1 MSKINLSTLLE
12 ELQYYIKA
20 GSCPAGYSLKLLES
34 FKAAMEREEIT
45 ADTLHDYLEITRN
58 PIFLNGL
65 NSREIRYRWAESA
78 FAAIRISGYNFKS
91 MFDGRVKEHPERPLF
106 KTLEGAEETAYSYQR
121 VYNAAK
127 LIAASFYRL
136 TNGNPS
142 AAIFSENSLE
152 SAITDI
158 ACLTYDILI
167 SPINVH
173 FDREVLYEIHKR
185 LGINLFL
192 ADSDQRFRKLIDMR
206 DHYNADF
213 IIVYSGYESIPTD
226 ERTFIL
232 GKLLTSMK
240 MEDADLILSE
250 RKRFSLDDM
259 ATVMF
264 TSGSSGIP
272 KGIAYNQFNIV
283 TKRFARGAALPDV
296 GVDET
301 LLSFLPLYHTFG
313 RYLEM
318 LGMIYWGGTYVFA
331 GNPSFETLL
340 ALMPRVNPTGLI
352 SIPLRWSQIKET
364 SMERSLSLALS
375 EEAAFRSCVGSR
387 LRWGLSAA
395 GYLDPKVFQFFQ
407 KNGVELCS
415 GFGMT
420 EATGGISM
428 TPPGEYVED
437 SVGIPLPGIEV
448 RFKET
453 GELEISGVYVAKY
466 LDDYYT
472 EGDNYWLSTGD
483 LFVREPNGHLR
494 IIDRIKDI
502 YKNVKGQ
509 TIAPRRI
516 EKIFEEAAGIKR
528 AFVAGDGKA
537 YNTLLL
543 VIDDKDKTIQA
554 VQKQDKLREYFNS
567 LISLA
572 NASLAPF
579 ERIINF
585 SILPRDFDKDKKEI
599 TAKETYNRKII
610 EANFAEDIAKLYKQQ
625 SASFIIG
632 KYTVIV
638 PFWLIRDLGI
648 TEDELALSP
657 EGIINKQTNSVLKI
671 KAGEKEG
678 QILVGEFIYEV
689 SSDKIDLGVF
699 VRQPYLWTGNIGLLS
714 FAVCKDGW
722 ETKYPGISQR
732 VHLTG
737 RVCSENDI
745 APLIKTEGIADPKL
759 KDISLTCAAALF
771 SCGKSSARAA
781 LELQRYLKAESPLY
795 ADLIRRRIE
804 ALSDHP
810 EFATRSLAYQIL
822 LFDEPGL
829 DYSRYLPA
837 FINSGKQFLDS
848 ESIEALS
855 RRHFEKERL
864 DALRQRLAAYRT
876 DIEAGGSHGLD
887 QPLKDI
893 LELLV
898 NFGLKNFSVYG
909 AVRAELINWILF
921 REAPELAKHAALL
934 FERISSRFELRFIL
948 TEYEQDISNWRN
960 RVIFQQGM
968 NEFEIDRIER
978 ILFRTSFLKEAVFL
992 IFDDDRFSL
1001 SDIPE
1006 NGIWISRLLSSHNN
1020 YLYRISANTRG
1031 EKHYD
1036 IILLLKD
1043 DLNQTY
1049 ILETI
1054 YWMIKIG
1061 SYPAG
1066 ISSMPRFGAFSSSLK
1081 AASFAFVNELTVWDK
1096 IREYS
1101 SSRTI
1106 SPTFGEELRWRKQF
1120 TRGIAAFF
1128 TSWKYS
1134 GYKIAPGF
1142 IAPTNV
1148 ALPEQ
1153 DFKEAA
1159 KILSISGWTRYKNP
1173 ASLVNPMLANF
1184 YAQTTVN
1191 YPWEK
1196 NILKIDWL
1204 FDACLESLGFEEGKK
1219 FLIELTE
1226 VIDEITV
1233 LVPGADFKEALTAYL
1248 RKLAEHPYLP
1258 LSLELAAE
1266 RYAEWILENPSS
1278 TKEARN
1284 QFIQKL
1290 YLLYHLEDYG
1300 DIIRYALYAKTYFK
1314 DSGAQI
1320 VNSFTK
1326 LLSAMHL
1333 KRGVP
1338 PAKLFEISAL
1348 QDALTDS
1355 ADRAVFSGV
1364 VFPEIARPLRI
1375 EFVPVGAEES
1385 RDLILKTFFE
1395 NRGRKYSVRKSSSPY
1410 EASALYRLFVLSEYP
1425 IRISSDIQFLLLF
1438 EGEEE
1443 RLIGG
1448 IIYKTQGEFV
1458 VNLEG
1463 LVIAPAFRNL
1473 GLGGALLE
1481 DFCSRLSSEGFKA
1494 VVTYY
1499 TNRQFFEKY
1508 NFRIDSRWGGLVRF
1522 LSRTK
1527 NLFNFE

>member
-1 MSKINLSTLLE
+1 MSKFNFAAALE
-12 ELQYYIKA
+12 ELHGYINS
-20 GSCPAGYSLKLLES
+20 GRIPADLPQKTLTDFIKGIEGGNIPAESLR
-34 FKAAMEREEIT
+34 A
-45 ADTLHDYLEITRN
+45 YLDITRN
-58 PIFLNGL
+58 PLFLSGL
-65 NSREIRYRWAESA
+65 QSREDRYRWADSC
-78 FAAIRISGYNFKS
+78 FAAIKQVNYNFKS
-91 MFDGRVKEHPERPLF
+91 LLDARVSSHPERTLF
-106 KTLEGAEETAYSYQR
+106 KTIENSEETAYSYAR
-121 VYNAAK
+121 VYNTAK
-127 LIAASFYRL
+127 LMAALFYRL
-136 TNGNPS
+136 SDGPPVVG
-142 AAIFSENSLE
+142 IYSENTLE
-152 SAITDI
+152 SATADI
-158 ACLTYDILI
+158 ACLAYDILV
-167 SPINVH
+167 SPLNVH
-173 FDREVLYEIHKR
+173 FDRETLHHIHKR
-185 LGINLFL
+185 LGMNIFVT
-192 ADSDQRFRKLIDMR
+192 DSDQRLRKLIDMR
-206 DHYNADF
+206 DRYNADF

-232 GKLLTSMK
+232 GKLLASMK
-240 MEDADLILSE
+240 LEDADLILSE
-250 RKRFSLDDM
+250 RKQLALDGM

-264 TSGSSGIP
+264 TSGSSGMP
-272 KGIAYNQFNIV
+272 KGIAYNQYNIV

-296 GVDET
+296 GVNES

-318 LGMIYWGGTYVFA
+318 LGMIYWGGTYIFA
-331 GNPSFETLL
+331 GNPSFENLL
-340 ALMPRVNPTGLI
+340 ALMPRLNPTGLI
-352 SIPLRWSQIKET
+352 SIPLRWSQLKEA
-364 SMERSLSLALS
+364 SMERSISSGSS

-395 GYLDPKVFQFFQ
+395 GYLDPKVFQYFH

-428 TPPGEYVED
+428 TPPGEYMEE
-437 SVGIPLPGIEV
+437 SVGIPLPGISV
-448 RFKET
+448 RFKDT

-466 LDDYYT
+466 LDEFYT
-472 EGDNYWLSTGD
+472 AGDNYWLSTGD
-483 LFVREPNGHLR
+483 LFARESNGHLR

-528 AFVAGDGKA
+528 AFVVGDGKA

-543 VIDDKDKTIQA
+543 VIDESDKTIQS

-610 EANFAEDIAKLYKQQ
+610 EANFAEEISKLYRQQ
-625 SASFIIG
+625 SLTFSID
-632 KYTVIV
+632 KYSVIV

-648 TEDELALSP
+648 TEDELVLTD
-657 EGIINKQTNSVLKI
+657 EGIINKQTNAVLKI
-671 KAGEKEG
+671 KSGGEEG
-678 QILVGEFIYEV
+678 QIQIGEFIYEV
-689 SSDKIDLGVF
+689 SSDKIELGVF
-699 VRQPYLWTGNIGLLS
+699 ARQPYLWTGNIGLLN

-722 ETKYPGISQR
+722 ETKYSGISQR
-732 VHLTG
+732 IHLTG
-737 RVCSENDI
+737 RVCSDI
-745 APLIKTEGIADPKL
+745 EMAPMIKTEGIADPRL
-759 KDISLTCAAALF
+759 KEVSLVCAQALF
-771 SCGKSSARAA
+771 TCGETSTRAA
-781 LELQRYLKAESPLY
+781 LELQRYLKADSPMY

-810 EFATRSLAYQIL
+810 EFKTRSLAYQIL

-837 FINSGKQFLDS
+837 FINSGKQFLDAD
-848 ESIEALS
+848 SIEMLS

-864 DALRQRLAAYRT
+864 DAFRQRLAAYRT
-876 DIEAGGSHGLD
+876 DIEERGSDGIV

-898 NFGLKNFSVYG
+898 NFGLKNLSVYG

-921 REAPELAKHAALL
+921 REASELSKHAAFL
-934 FERISSRFELRFIL
+934 FERISSQFEKHFTL
-948 TEYEQDISNWRN
+948 TEYEHDITNWRK
-960 RVIFQQGM
+960 RVIFQQGL
-968 NEFEIDRIER
+968 NDFEIDRIER

-992 IFDDDRFSL
+992 IFDDERFSL
-1001 SDIPE
+1001 NDIPE

-1020 YLYRISANTRG
+1020 YLYRVSANTRG
-1031 EKHYD
+1031 ERHYD
-1036 IILLLKD
+1036 IMLLVKD

-1066 ISSMPRFGAFSSSLK
+1066 LSSMPRFGAFSSSLK
-1081 AASFAFVNELTVWDK
+1081 AASFAYVNELTVWDK

-1120 TRGIAAFF
+1120 VRGMAAFF

-1134 GYKIAPGF
+1134 GHKIAPGL
-1142 IAPTNV
+1142 IAPGNV

-1153 DFKEAA
+1153 DFREAA

-1173 ASLVNPMLANF
+1173 ATLVSPMLANF
-1184 YAQTTVN
+1184 YAQTAVN
-1191 YPWEK
+1191 YPWER
-1196 NILKIDWL
+1196 NILKTDWL
-1204 FDACLESLGFEEGKK
+1204 FDACLESLGYDEGYK
-1219 FLIELTE
+1219 FLLELKKNIGDITLLTNE
-1226 VIDEITV
+1226 IDFS
-1233 LVPGADFKEALTAYL
+1233 AALDSYL
-1248 RKLAEHPYLP
+1248 QRLAEHPYLP

-1278 TKEARN
+1278 TKDARN

-1300 DIIRYALYAKTYFK
+1300 DIIRYALYAKTYFN
-1314 DSGAQI
+1314 DSSPQVKSA
-1320 VNSFTK
+1320 FTK

-1333 KRGVP
+1333 KRGIP
-1338 PAKLFEISAL
+1338 PAKLLEISAL

-1355 ADRAVFSGV
+1355 SDRAVFSGV

-1375 EFVPVGAEES
+1375 EFVQIGAEES
-1385 RDLILKTFFE
+1385 RDILLKTYFD
-1395 NRGRKYSVRKSSSPY
+1395 NRGRRYSVRKSSSPY
-1410 EASALYRLFVLSEYP
+1410 EASVLYRLFVLSEYP
-1425 IRISSDIQFLLLF
+1425 IRVSSDMQFLLLF
-1438 EGEEE
+1438 EGDEE

-1448 IIYKTQGEFV
+1448 VIYKTQGEFV
-1458 VNLEG
+1458 ANLEG
-1463 LVIAPAFRNL
+1463 LVVAPAFRNL

-1481 DFCSRLSSEGFKA
+1481 DFCGRLASEGFKA
-1494 VVTYY
+1494 VITYY
-1499 TNRQFFEKY
+1499 TNRRFFEKN

-1522 LSRTK
+1522 LTRTK